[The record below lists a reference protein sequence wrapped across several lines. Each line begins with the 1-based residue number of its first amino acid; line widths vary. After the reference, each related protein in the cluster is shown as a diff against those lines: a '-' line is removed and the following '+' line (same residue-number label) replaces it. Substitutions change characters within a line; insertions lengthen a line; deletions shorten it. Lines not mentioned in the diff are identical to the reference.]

1 MPSAFVDSNIL
12 IYAADESIPI
22 PRKTA
27 IAREVLRQRD
37 LVISVQVLNEFT
49 VNARKP
55 DKLNLSPA
63 QMAEWCERLLLFHTL
78 PLAVD
83 TYLTALVIHARFQL
97 SHWDSLIVAS
107 AQAGEC
113 ETIYSEDL
121 NHGQDY
127 DGTRVVNPFL

>member
-12 IYAADESIPI
+12 IYAADESLPV

-27 IAREVLRQRD
+27 IAREVLRQRN

-55 DKLNLSPA
+55 DKLNLSAA
-63 QMAEWCERLLLFHTL
+63 QLVEWCERLLLFHTL
-78 PLAVD
+78 PLTVD
-83 TYLTALVIHARFQL
+83 TYLSALVIHARFQL

-107 AQAGEC
+107 AHAGGC
-113 ETIYSEDL
+113 EIIYSEDL

-127 DGTRVVNPFL
+127 DGSRVVNPFP